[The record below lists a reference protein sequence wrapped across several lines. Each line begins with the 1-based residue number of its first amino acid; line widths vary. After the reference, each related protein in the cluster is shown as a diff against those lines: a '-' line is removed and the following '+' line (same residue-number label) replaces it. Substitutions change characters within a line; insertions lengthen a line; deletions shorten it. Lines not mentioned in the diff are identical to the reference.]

1 MFTSIMNTGYH
12 RLLASLREHH
22 DLKGALALLHWDQE
36 TQLPA
41 GAGAGRARQIGALAA
56 IVHERETDPRFLDLV
71 DDLAA
76 QLDRL
81 APPQQVDVRE
91 TKWRLDR
98 KRRLDAG
105 LVRERAALKSEA
117 HAVWVRARRD
127 DDFAAL
133 APYLARLVAIER
145 RVAMAID
152 SGRAPYDVLL
162 EGFERGAT
170 TAMLDETFRELRD
183 GLVPLIARLQGR
195 LIDRSLDTTALC
207 GHFAADHQR
216 RFNRAVAERLGFDFE
231 RGRLDESVHP
241 FTTEVGDDVRI
252 TTRVSEQDL
261 RYALFSTL
269 HETGHALYELGLEPE
284 ARGTPRG
291 TACSMGMHESQSRLW
306 ENLVGRC
313 EAFWRWLWPLAAE
326 AFPVLQDRSLAAVLL
341 AANEAR
347 PSLIR
352 TEADELT
359 YNLHIILRFEL
370 EQALLAGDL
379 GVADLPGAWRAK
391 MRHYLGVEPATDR
404 EGVLQDVHWAEGL
417 FGYFPTYSLGNLYA
431 AQLYE
436 AARRDLGPLD
446 DAFACGDFGP
456 LLGWLRRRVHV
467 HGQTYHAPEL
477 IARATG
483 AAPSARPLLVHLERK
498 LEWLEAMA
506 SD

>member
-1 MFTSIMNTGYH
+1 MALGYDD
-12 RLLASLREHH
+12 LVAALRNLH

-41 GAGAGRARQIGALAA
+41 GASAGRARQIGALAA
-56 IVHERETDPRFLDLV
+56 VVHERETTPRFLDLV

-76 QLDRL
+76 NLDHL
-81 APPQQVDVRE
+81 EPPQQVDVRE

-98 KRRLDAG
+98 KRRLDGA

-127 DDFAAL
+127 DDFALL
-133 APYLARLVAIER
+133 APYLARLVTIER
-145 RVAMAID
+145 RVAAAID

-170 TAMLDETFRELRD
+170 TAILDETLRKLRD
-183 GLVPLIARLQGR
+183 GLIPLIARLQRR
-195 LIDRSLDTTALC
+195 LADHPLDTTALG
-207 GHFAADHQR
+207 GHFAAEDQR
-216 RFNRAVAERLGFDFE
+216 RFNRAVAGRLGFDFE

-269 HETGHALYELGLEPE
+269 HETGHALYELGLDPA

-306 ENLVGRC
+306 ENLVGRS
-313 EAFWRWLWPLAAE
+313 EAFWRWLWPLAAK
-326 AFPVLQDRSLAAVLL
+326 AFPALQGRSVAAALL

-379 GVADLPGAWRAK
+379 GIDDLPTAWRAK
-391 MRHYLGVEPATDR
+391 MRHYLGVEPLTDR

-431 AQLYE
+431 AQLYD
-436 AARRDLGPLD
+436 AAGRDLGPLD
-446 DAFACGDFGP
+446 DAFARGDFSP
-456 LLGWLRRRVHV
+456 LLDWLRRQVHV
-467 HGQTYHAPEL
+467 HGQTFQAPEL
-477 IARATG
+477 VARATG
-483 AAPSARPLLVHLERK
+483 AAPSAEPLLAHLRRK